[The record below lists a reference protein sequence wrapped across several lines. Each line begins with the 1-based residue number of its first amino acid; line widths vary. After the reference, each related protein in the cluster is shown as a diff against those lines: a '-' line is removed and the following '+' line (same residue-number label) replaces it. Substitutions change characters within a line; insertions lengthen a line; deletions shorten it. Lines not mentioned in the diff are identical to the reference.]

1 MNENISILSPQ
12 EEIQIEKRLSPNW
25 KSRIE
30 SVLERN
36 GIVWAAVFGSVLR
49 SDYKDSSDL
58 DLLVLFPDSFTYFDV
73 ARVQRELTEEVGVTV
88 DLASLNAVVN
98 DRNSLRKDVIFSDA
112 RNFYD
117 KAS

>member
-1 MNENISILSPQ
+1 MNKHISTLSPQ
-12 EEIQIEKRLSPNW
+12 EELQIEQRLSPNW
-25 KSRIE
+25 KSHIE
-30 SVLERN
+30 SILERN
-36 GIVWAAVFGSVLR
+36 GIIWAAVFGSILR

-73 ARVQRELTEEVGVTV
+73 ARVQRELTEELGITV
-88 DLASLNAVVN
+88 DLASWNAVVN
-98 DRNSLRKDVIFSDA
+98 DRNPLRKNVIFTDA